1 MLGIHNRCKDM
12 GSTHCTTQAVS
23 LQTLAT
29 CFLHAMEWVWPF
41 LGGCGML
48 FRLLLLVCWLWLPP
62 LSQCHVHIGSQ
73 HNVHQDHC
81 HHSTHHRAVLVPQ
94 NTCARDKHVTITS
107 YAAVGLP
114 RPLLRVPITKY
125 KIIPHP
131 NPNPN
136 TKMTVNTIPKQM

>member
-12 GSTHCTTQAVS
+12 GSTHCTTQTVS

-29 CFLHAMEWVWPF
+29 CFLRAMEWVWPF
-41 LGGCGML
+41 LGGCGVL
-48 FRLLLLVCWLWLPP
+48 FRLLFLVCWLWLPP

-114 RPLLRVPITKY
+114 SSRCELSPSCAAHNSAPRYLLRRCFWSERSL
-125 KIIPHP
+125 
-131 NPNPN
+131 
-136 TKMTVNTIPKQM
+136 